1 MNLCI
6 RLQQQQ
12 RMYVGANSRHK
23 NVRGRVHD
31 VVAHERE
38 RSRDLVE
45 VGLVDAVMA
54 AALAVQPYTAVY
66 PCKRVRQSSMQVA
79 GGLTAVY

>member
-1 MNLCI
+1 
-6 RLQQQQ
+6 
-12 RMYVGANSRHK
+12 MYVGANCRHK

-54 AALAVQPYTAVY
+54 AALAVQPYTAIY
-66 PCKRVRQSSMQVA
+66 PCKSVRQSSMQVA